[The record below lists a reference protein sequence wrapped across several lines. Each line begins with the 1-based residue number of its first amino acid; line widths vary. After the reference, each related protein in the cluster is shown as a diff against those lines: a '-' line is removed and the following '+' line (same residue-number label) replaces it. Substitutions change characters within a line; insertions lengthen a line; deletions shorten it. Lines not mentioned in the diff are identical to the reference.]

1 MLSLETYCW
10 ESVIETGWPSRDQV
24 MVGGGLPP
32 ATHFSDRNGPEK
44 TVEKLPG
51 NTEICSEWK
60 KVKKI
65 V

>member
-1 MLSLETYCW
+1 M
-10 ESVIETGWPSRDQV
+10 ETGWPSRDQV

-32 ATHFSDRNGPEK
+32 ATHFSDRNGPEHAVRQS
-44 TVEKLPG
+44 VEKLPG
-51 NTEICSEWK
+51 NTEICSKWK

>member
-1 MLSLETYCW
+1 
-10 ESVIETGWPSRDQV
+10 